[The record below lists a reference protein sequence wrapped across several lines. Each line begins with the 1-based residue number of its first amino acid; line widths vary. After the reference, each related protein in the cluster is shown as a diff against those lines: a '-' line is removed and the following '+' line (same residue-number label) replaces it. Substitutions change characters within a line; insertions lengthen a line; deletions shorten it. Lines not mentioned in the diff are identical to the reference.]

1 MIEIEIADC
10 IQEGWQYEPVAF
22 KDRLSYNFTRTQ
34 LSSLD
39 IAAFLSLPVF
49 AKRMY
54 CSPLCRHFDA
64 TMIELCDTYAKE
76 DISVWRKTSTL
87 IPGHNQGCERLIG
100 DLKLSHDVN
109 TLVTIS
115 ASRVERP
122 RTKGNINKS

>member
-39 IAAFLSLPVF
+39 IAAFLSLPAF

-76 DISVWRKTSTL
+76 DIYL
-87 IPGHNQGCERLIG
+87 YG
-100 DLKLSHDVN
+100 
-109 TLVTIS
+109 
-115 ASRVERP
+115 ERP
-122 RTKGNINKS
+122 VPSYLATIKVVRG